1 MYKKKEKFPDLRL
14 AAGLMELKTEI
25 STDNI
30 ELNFNLKKLNLFS
43 ERSHT
48 TNPHKFLWV
57 GVCARKYK
65 EILSFSFETSK
76 LTMKK
81 KKEKKKKMKVA
92 EVG

>member
-1 MYKKKEKFPDLRL
+1 MKEATPP
-14 AAGLMELKTEI
+14 TPI
-25 STDNI
+25 
-30 ELNFNLKKLNLFS
+30 
-43 ERSHT
+43 
-48 TNPHKFLWV
+48 KFLWV

-92 EVG
+92 EVGWTITSAQHPKEEVFEGWVGGWIWHFYFRLVD